1 VVAEA
6 GAVQVQVVQLDVG
19 EATRRPGGELLAD
32 GIADPADGRAAQRCL
47 WAERLSQRRL
57 DVAGRQAA
65 DKPGDHQRLQRV
77 GPRHVGAEQ
86 SGREPL
92 VGATQLRTGQCDGAA
107 GRLHGD
113 GLVAVAIAGS
123 AVGIALV
130 TLPAQERGDLGLQC
144 GLQQQSSAEP
154 GDLLDHLAQVTSRVG
169 EQLVD
174 LGADTRNG

>member
-1 VVAEA
+1 
-6 GAVQVQVVQLDVG
+6 
-19 EATRRPGGELLAD
+19 
-32 GIADPADGRAAQRCL
+32 
-47 WAERLSQRRL
+47 
-57 DVAGRQAA
+57 
-65 DKPGDHQRLQRV
+65 
-77 GPRHVGAEQ
+77 
-86 SGREPL
+86 
-92 VGATQLRTGQCDGAA
+92 
-107 GRLHGD
+107 
-113 GLVAVAIAGS
+113 VAVAIAGS